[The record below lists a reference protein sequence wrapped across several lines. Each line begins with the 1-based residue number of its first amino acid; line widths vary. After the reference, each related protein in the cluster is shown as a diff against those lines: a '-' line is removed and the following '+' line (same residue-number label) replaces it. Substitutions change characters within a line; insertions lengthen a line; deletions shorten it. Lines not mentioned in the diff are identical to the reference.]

1 MLERLSA
8 YWHSLSWTSVIVGS
22 AVIVAGFV
30 LSYVIVSI
38 ILIKMPENYFRSDYE
53 HHFLSDRHPVLRTA
67 ALVLKNIAGV
77 LVIITGII
85 LSFPGVPGPGLLT
98 IFIGIMLTD
107 IPGKRTLEAKMIGR
121 PAILSAVN
129 KLRARYDKPELIV
142 D

>member
-1 MLERLSA
+1 MIERISL
-8 YWHSLSWTSVIVGS
+8 YWHSLSWASVIAGT
-22 AVIVAGFV
+22 AVIIAGFV

-67 ALVLKNIAGV
+67 GIVIKNIIGV

-85 LSFPGVPGPGLLT
+85 LSVPGVPGPGLLT
-98 IFIGIMLTD
+98 IFIGVMLTD
-107 IPGKRTLEAKMIGR
+107 IPGKRVVEAKMIGR

-129 KLRARYDKPELIV
+129 RLRARYKKPALIV